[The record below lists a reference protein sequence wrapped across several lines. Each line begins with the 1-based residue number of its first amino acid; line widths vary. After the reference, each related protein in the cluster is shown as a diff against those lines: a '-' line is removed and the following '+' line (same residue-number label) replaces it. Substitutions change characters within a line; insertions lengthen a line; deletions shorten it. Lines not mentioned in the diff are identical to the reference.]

1 MQLELFKE
9 KEVDLFNDIK
19 QIDLAEILNLDGTKR
34 FPSLEKN
41 RFILFRTGCEDYILK
56 SKGNIFPGV
65 YSKKSGKFL
74 KPRLRGS
81 GSDYRM
87 WMMVQIIKGIRKVF
101 DVECHRLVALAF
113 LKNPDPKNK
122 IIVNHK
128 DNNKSNYLPEN
139 LEWVSRGENGLNKN
153 LDKGIM
159 RRREQVLIEK
169 YNA

>member
-9 KEVDLFNDIK
+9 KEVDLFNDIEK
-19 QIDLAEILNLDGTKR
+19 IDVAEILNLDGSKK

-74 KPRLRGS
+74 KPRLRG
-81 GSDYRM
+81 GGGDYRM
-87 WMMVQIIKGIRKVF
+87 WMMTQNRKVF

>member
-9 KEVDLFNDIK
+9 KEVDLFNDIEK
-19 QIDLAEILNLDGTKR
+19 IDVAEILNLDGSKK

-74 KPRLRGS
+74 KPRLRGC

-87 WMMVQIIKGIRKVF
+87 WMMVQNGKVF

-122 IIVNHK
+122 TMVNHK